1 MVTRPLN
8 PAACVILVPAAQYI
22 EPACERGLR
31 QLEAAGYPVWRVF
44 GYAAIDVARSHI
56 ATRALREGFD
66 ELMWIDA
73 DIAFDPAM
81 IDRLRS
87 HNLDLAA
94 GLYAKKGTQSLA
106 CHLLPGDD
114 CLTLGQQGGLVEL
127 LYVGCGFLYTRRPL
141 YDAIQRAAE
150 LPLCNDRQGDG
161 LVPYFQP
168 LIVPDP
174 AGPLYLGEDY
184 AFCERARRAGHT
196 IVADTT
202 IRLYH
207 LGMYPYAWEDAGAP
221 QTRYAT
227 YEFHVRRP
235 GAQERPVNG

>member
-1 MVTRPLN
+1 M
-8 PAACVILVPAAQYI
+8 ILVPAAQYI

-31 QLEAAGYPVWRVF
+31 QLEAAGYPVWRIY

-66 ELMWIDA
+66 EIMWIDA
-73 DIAFDPAM
+73 DIAFDPAA
-81 IDRLRS
+81 IDSLRS
-87 HNLDLAA
+87 HDIDLVA
-94 GLYAKKGTQSLA
+94 GVYAKKAAPSLA

-114 CLTLGQQGGLVEL
+114 RLTLGQEGGLVEV
-127 LYVGCGFLYTRRPL
+127 LYVAGGFLYTRRRL
-141 YDAIQRAAE
+141 YDDIQRASE
-150 LPLCNDRQGDG
+150 LPLCNDREGDG

-168 LIVPDP
+168 LIVHDP

-184 AFCERARRAGHT
+184 AFCERARCAGHK
-196 IVADTT
+196 IMVDTA

-207 LGMYPYAWEDAGAP
+207 IGSYPYTWEDAGSP

-227 YEFHVRRP
+227 YEFHVRRA
-235 GAQERPVNG
+235 GG